1 MLGNVFVNETWSF
14 KLAFVFFLICIPSSV
29 QIFPALGR
37 VENSSSAV
45 EEEEEEEEE
54 GGEGR
59 KEARSRMAEKKSA
72 YEMMMER
79 ARAGAKGKGG
89 RPPASSSLKAKEA
102 AVTLARKE
110 EEAAAAAK
118 DSSTEAGK
126 TAAGIVVLSVAD
138 RVALLSKK
146 ETEFDPQMA
155 AFWKP
160 GEHVPFIFL
169 ASAFDSKLI
178 SSVVEAFPLLS
189 LSLCILPFSVLI
201 AVKP

>member
-1 MLGNVFVNETWSF
+1 
-14 KLAFVFFLICIPSSV
+14 
-29 QIFPALGR
+29 
-37 VENSSSAV
+37 
-45 EEEEEEEEE
+45 
-54 GGEGR
+54 
-59 KEARSRMAEKKSA
+59 MAEKKSA

-110 EEAAAAAK
+110 EEAAAAAAAK

-160 GEHVPFIFL
+160 GEHVPFTFL
-169 ASAFDSKLI
+169 ASAFDSKLF

-189 LSLCILPFSVLI
+189 LSLYSPFFRLDCS
-201 AVKP
+201 

>member
-1 MLGNVFVNETWSF
+1 
-14 KLAFVFFLICIPSSV
+14 
-29 QIFPALGR
+29 
-37 VENSSSAV
+37 
-45 EEEEEEEEE
+45 
-54 GGEGR
+54 
-59 KEARSRMAEKKSA
+59 MAEKKSA

-110 EEAAAAAK
+110 EEAAAAAAAAK

-169 ASAFDSKLI
+169 ASAFDSKLF
-178 SSVVEAFPLLS
+178 SSVVEAFLLLS
-189 LSLCILPFSVLI
+189 LSVFSLFPSWLLLNP
-201 AVKP
+201 KP

>member
-1 MLGNVFVNETWSF
+1 
-14 KLAFVFFLICIPSSV
+14 
-29 QIFPALGR
+29 
-37 VENSSSAV
+37 
-45 EEEEEEEEE
+45 
-54 GGEGR
+54 
-59 KEARSRMAEKKSA
+59 MAEKKSA

-110 EEAAAAAK
+110 EEAAAAAAK

-160 GEHVPFIFL
+160 GEHVPFTFL
-169 ASAFDSKLI
+169 ASAFDSKLF

-189 LSLCILPFSVLI
+189 LSLFSLF
-201 AVKP
+201 PS

>member
-1 MLGNVFVNETWSF
+1 
-14 KLAFVFFLICIPSSV
+14 
-29 QIFPALGR
+29 
-37 VENSSSAV
+37 
-45 EEEEEEEEE
+45 
-54 GGEGR
+54 
-59 KEARSRMAEKKSA
+59 MAEKKSA

-110 EEAAAAAK
+110 EEAAAAAAAAK
-118 DSSTEAGK
+118 DSSTEVGK

-169 ASAFDSKLI
+169 ASAFDSKLF

-189 LSLCILPFSVLI
+189 LSLSLSLSLFSLFPSWLLLNP
-201 AVKP
+201 KP

>member
-1 MLGNVFVNETWSF
+1 
-14 KLAFVFFLICIPSSV
+14 
-29 QIFPALGR
+29 
-37 VENSSSAV
+37 
-45 EEEEEEEEE
+45 
-54 GGEGR
+54 
-59 KEARSRMAEKKSA
+59 MAEKKSA

-110 EEAAAAAK
+110 EEAAAAAAAAAK

-169 ASAFDSKLI
+169 ASAFDSKLL

-189 LSLCILPFSVLI
+189 LCVFSLFPS
-201 AVKP
+201 

>member
-1 MLGNVFVNETWSF
+1 
-14 KLAFVFFLICIPSSV
+14 
-29 QIFPALGR
+29 
-37 VENSSSAV
+37 
-45 EEEEEEEEE
+45 
-54 GGEGR
+54 
-59 KEARSRMAEKKSA
+59 MAEKKSA

-110 EEAAAAAK
+110 EEAAAAAAK

-160 GEHVPFIFL
+160 GEHVPFTFL
-169 ASAFDSKLI
+169 ASAFDSKLF

-189 LSLCILPFSVLI
+189 ISLYSPFFSLHCC
-201 AVKP
+201 

>member
-1 MLGNVFVNETWSF
+1 VNETWPF
-14 KLAFVFFLICIPSSV
+14 KLALGFFYIYAYYNLFKSSRYWGGLRIQAQV
-29 QIFPALGR
+29 KRRRRRRRRGR
-37 VENSSSAV
+37 
-45 EEEEEEEEE
+45 
-54 GGEGR
+54 R

-110 EEAAAAAK
+110 EEAAAAK
-118 DSSTEAGK
+118 DLSTEAGK

-169 ASAFDSKLI
+169 ASAFDSKLF
-178 SSVVEAFPLLS
+178 SSVVEAFLLLS
-189 LSLCILPFSVLI
+189 LSVFSLFPSWLLLNP
-201 AVKP
+201 KP

>member
-1 MLGNVFVNETWSF
+1 
-14 KLAFVFFLICIPSSV
+14 
-29 QIFPALGR
+29 
-37 VENSSSAV
+37 
-45 EEEEEEEEE
+45 
-54 GGEGR
+54 
-59 KEARSRMAEKKSA
+59 MAEKKSA

-146 ETEFDPQMA
+146 ETEFDPQMT

-169 ASAFDSKLI
+169 ASAFDSKLF
-178 SSVVEAFPLLS
+178 SSVVEAFPLFSLS
-189 LSLCILPFSVLI
+189 LSVFSLF
-201 AVKP
+201 PS